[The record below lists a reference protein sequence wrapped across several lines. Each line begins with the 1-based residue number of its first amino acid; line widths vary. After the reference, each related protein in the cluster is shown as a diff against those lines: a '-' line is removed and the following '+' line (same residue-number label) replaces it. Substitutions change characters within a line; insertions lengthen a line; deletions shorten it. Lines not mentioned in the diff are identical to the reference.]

1 MLGFYTFLFFALFT
15 AVFLYRGNRSFKYL
29 NEVGVMVFESYWQLL
44 FYRVGSFFLGV
55 TQFIFLLAALMFGA
69 RWFFYG

>member
-1 MLGFYTFLFFALFT
+1 MLGIYTILFSCLF
-15 AVFLYRGNRSFKYL
+15 VGILLYRGNRSFKYL

-55 TQFIFLLAALMFGA
+55 IQFALLLAALMFGA